1 MSAAGSVIDLNA
13 DLGESYGRWTLG
25 DDASLVPLITSANIA
40 CGFHAGDPLTL
51 RRTVALAVDSGVVIG
66 AQFSYPDLVG
76 FGRRRIDVEPAELEA
91 DVLYQL
97 SALDGLSRVA
107 GAAVRYVKPHGA
119 LYHRTLSDEPQAQAV
134 VAAVAAYS
142 KDLPVVTMAGSVLA
156 QAAAAAGLRV
166 VAEGFADRSY
176 TAAGRLV
183 PRGQPGAVLEDPET
197 VASQAVR
204 LAGDDAVQTICLH
217 GDTPDAVTFARV
229 VRDAL
234 TAAGLTI
241 RSFA

>member
-1 MSAAGSVIDLNA
+1 MSAAGRVIDLNA

-51 RRTVALAVDSGVVIG
+51 RRTVALAVDNEVVIG
-66 AQFSYPDLVG
+66 AQVGYPDLVG

-119 LYHRTLSDEPQAQAV
+119 LYHRTLNDEPQARAV

-142 KDLPVVTMAGSVLA
+142 TGLPIVTMAGSVLA

-166 VAEGFADRSY
+166 VAEGFADRAY
-176 TAAGRLV
+176 TAAGLLV
-183 PRGQPGAVLEDPET
+183 PRGEPGAVLDDPAT
-197 VASQAVR
+197 VAEQAIR
-204 LAGDDAVQTICLH
+204 LVGDEAVDCLCMH
-217 GDTPDAVTFARV
+217 GDTPGAVTFARV
-229 VRDAL
+229 IRDAL
-234 TAAGLTI
+234 TAAGVTI
-241 RSFA
+241 RSFV